1 MHRSRCGTGQRVAL
15 VMSASPAPS
24 YASEMDA
31 EEDGARP
38 SVESAGPSRSRR
50 LASLRKT
57 KQRSTFTAEE
67 KISRSEQNKLQK
79 KIARCGISLQKK

>member
-1 MHRSRCGTGQRVAL
+1 MRDSGVAL
-15 VMSASPAPS
+15 VMSASPAPA

-31 EEDGARP
+31 EEDGAGP
-38 SVESAGPSRSRR
+38 SVVVIESAGPSRSRR

-67 KISRSEQNKLQK
+67 KISRSEQNKLL
-79 KIARCGISLQKK
+79 ASGRGTRWREA